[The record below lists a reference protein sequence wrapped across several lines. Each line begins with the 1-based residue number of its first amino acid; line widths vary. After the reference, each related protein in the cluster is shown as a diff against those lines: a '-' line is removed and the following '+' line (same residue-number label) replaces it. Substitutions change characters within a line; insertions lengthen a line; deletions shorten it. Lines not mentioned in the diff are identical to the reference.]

1 MDDQEIISLYNQRN
15 EQAIVVSQMK
25 YGIYCQS
32 IAYNILRQTEDS
44 EECVNDTWMHTWNA
58 IPPDQPGNLKAY
70 LGKITRNLALNRYRD
85 RHSLKHGGGNVD
97 LVLSELRNCIAGD
110 PTPEEALLDG
120 ILEEAINRFL
130 DGLPKEKRVIFVLRY
145 HYLYTT
151 CEISKAVGVREN
163 NVKSILFRLRKQL
176 RTYLSQEDIYHE
188 K

>member
-1 MDDQEIISLYNQRN
+1 MDDQEIISLYNQRS
-15 EQAIVVSQMK
+15 EQAIVASQMK

-44 EECVNDTWMHTWNA
+44 EECVNDTWLYTWDA
-58 IPPDQPGNLKAY
+58 IPPEQPRNLKAY

-85 RHSLKHGGGNVD
+85 KHSLKHGGGNVD
-97 LVLSELRNCIAGD
+97 LALSELQDCIAGD

-120 ILEEAINRFL
+120 MLEESINRFL

-151 CEISKAVGVREN
+151 REISETVGTKEN

-176 RTYLSQEDIYHE
+176 KTHLRQEGIYHE

>member
-1 MDDQEIISLYNQRN
+1 MKGPFDIETQEVKRLDDQEIISLYNQRN

-97 LVLSELRNCIAGD
+97 FALSELRNCIAGD

-130 DGLPKEKRVIFVLRY
+130 DGLPKEKRTGSPWNYCGSRSCGDDGHVCDSL
-145 HYLYTT
+145 
-151 CEISKAVGVREN
+151 C
-163 NVKSILFRLRKQL
+163 RL
-176 RTYLSQEDIYHE
+176 
-188 K
+188 